1 MTEHVVRTDLSL
13 VVESAGPLRG
23 RRFPIEGD
31 HVVLGR
37 DPVQEVVV
45 DDPHVSRTHASLRR
59 TGEGLTVEDLGST
72 GGTSVNGQPVR
83 GRTPVRPGDVVDVA
97 GVVLRLEA
105 GAGVDA
111 TERRPAVSA
120 PPAPT
125 GARFDV
131 DEQRAGTINNVG
143 RDQHL
148 SYVQH
153 VRQERDSF
161 LREVAATRT
170 RARYL
175 VWTGLVVS
183 VVGYGLAGYAVLG
196 TMARIGDQLGDVS
209 SIDPSGFSD
218 FYGRPLFG
226 IPSGLVGF
234 GLSGIGSVLLV
245 FGIVLHVVASA
256 RRRRIDRDLPLPSPW
271 PYT

>member
-13 VVESAGPLRG
+13 VVVSPGPLRG
-23 RRFPIEGD
+23 RRFAVEGD
-31 HVVLGR
+31 HVVVGR
-37 DPVQEVVV
+37 DPTQEVVV

-59 TGEGLTVEDLGST
+59 TPDGLTVEDLGSM

-83 GRTPVRPGDVVDVA
+83 GPTPVRPGDVVDVA
-97 GVVLRLEA
+97 GVELRLEA
-105 GAGVDA
+105 EGVADA

-120 PPAPT
+120 PPAPA

-153 VRQERDSF
+153 VRQERESF

-175 VWTGLVVS
+175 VWAGLVLS
-183 VVGYGLAGYAVLG
+183 AIGYGLAGYAVLG
-196 TMARIGDQLGDVS
+196 TMARIGDVLGDPS
-209 SIDPSGFSD
+209 SMDMDGFSD
-218 FYGRPLFG
+218 FYGEPVLG
-226 IPSGLVGF
+226 VPSGLVGF
-234 GLSGIGSVLLV
+234 GLSGVGSVLLL
-245 FGIVLHVVASA
+245 FGIVLHVVAAS
-256 RRRRIDRDLPLPSPW
+256 RRRRVEREHPLPAPW
-271 PYT
+271 PYA